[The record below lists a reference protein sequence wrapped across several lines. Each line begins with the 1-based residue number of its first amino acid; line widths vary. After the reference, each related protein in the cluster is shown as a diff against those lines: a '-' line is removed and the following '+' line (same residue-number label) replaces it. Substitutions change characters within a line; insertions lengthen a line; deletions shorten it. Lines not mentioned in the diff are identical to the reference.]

1 MISKQVILYKIVDK
15 AVSIL
20 NNTSVTKDAVCS
32 ILEENMTVKKD
43 QDVSPKE
50 TESDALAVTPDIQ
63 NKIDWIKANEIFRG
77 KKVTYDE
84 GTFFVNGDIM
94 LSEQDVDAR
103 MSKGKP
109 GSGKNAQRKTEFKV
123 STDRVK
129 DIKLYF
135 GTRGILNTSW
145 DTAFHDAV
153 DQWNAQVVNS
163 LVRFRV
169 VTNEE
174 VSNGG
179 PGSFDVAVQYY
190 SRGNEFLDEPNAV
203 AAAEFPYADGSPG
216 RTIQIAKK
224 FDNEELNLKIAVATH
239 ELGHII
245 GLAHTDLETAGDLI
259 PGTPETDATSIMNH
273 VYGPE
278 VLSSNDVKAVEILY
292 PKELRAPIWQ
302 KLPGLGT
309 DIAVGA
315 DGSVFII
322 SATQETASGGNAIY
336 KWNGSSWIKINGAG
350 LRIAVD
356 PSGNPW
362 MINAQNKI
370 YRYQ

>member
-1 MISKQVILYKIVDK
+1 MNRRILTALACAISVLLS
-15 AVSIL
+15 VSG
-20 NNTSVTKDAVCS
+20 C
-32 ILEENMTVKKD
+32 KD

-50 TESDALAVTPDIQ
+50 TESDASTITPDIQ
-63 NKIDWIKANEIFRG
+63 SKIDWIKAHKIFRE

-94 LSEQDVDAR
+94 LSEQDVAAR

-109 GSGKNAQRKTEFKV
+109 GSGKNAQRRTEFLV
-123 STDRVK
+123 NSERVK

-169 VTNEE
+169 VTSEE

-190 SRGNEFLDEPNAV
+190 PRGNEFPDEPNAV

-245 GLAHTDLETAGDLI
+245 GLAHTDVEAAGDLI

-292 PKELRAPIWQ
+292 PKEFDESTWEQ
-302 KLPGLGT
+302 LPGLGT
-309 DIAVGA
+309 DISIGA
-315 DGSVFII
+315 EGSVFLVAKGI
-322 SATQETASGGNAIY
+322 EPGGTRN
-336 KWNGSSWIKINGAG
+336 
-350 LRIAVD
+350 L
-356 PSGNPW
+356 
-362 MINAQNKI
+362 
-370 YRYQ
+370 